1 MAFARDIAHHHHQ
14 KWNGQGYAGPSDAG
28 RLSGED
34 IPIAARITAIADVF
48 DALVSPRSYKAAWPH
63 AKALALMRE
72 EAGKHF
78 DPNLVACLEEV
89 MDVVAKIYERFPDA
103 EPVQVSRDA
112 AS

>member
-1 MAFARDIAHHHHQ
+1 MQIQIAKVNLNDQHTLDHP
-14 KWNGQGYAGPSDAG
+14 ALRPVLG

-63 AKALALMRE
+63 SKALALMHE

-103 EPVQVSRDA
+103 EPVQASRDT